1 MSTVSIQLTGTG
13 FPQGASRSRKMR
25 PWTTVMHPRGW
36 SLLGMKV
43 MKVMKVKVKR
53 AKAGGPRIGPIG
65 PIPRLQIQEMWQING
80 ADGMR
85 PMRPGLGSKMDG
97 RCLRCLGVLLLSF
110 FWVSFLMGKL
120 KPPQGNSKAWEAG
133 HRKRGVCLV
142 TGASSQSFKEP
153 TSQRPRF
160 WRFGVASCCN
170 LPQMPGL
177 KTLSGI
183 FNLGQR
189 AEGALEDL
197 IGATVQRIP
206 HHSFFGTCKASLRS
220 DQVVQW
226 RSHSQNGTF
235 HLASLHLNHHAQHT
249 YCMTSLN
256 RFSWITNPF
265 YKFLCCRAWTIPQE
279 TTMVSLSQKYA
290 P

>member
-1 MSTVSIQLTGTG
+1 MERMEWDRWDLDLEARWMEGASVFCFCTG
-13 FPQGASRSRKMR
+13 FP
-25 PWTTVMHPRGW
+25 
-36 SLLGMKV
+36 
-43 MKVMKVKVKR
+43 
-53 AKAGGPRIGPIG
+53 
-65 PIPRLQIQEMWQING
+65 
-80 ADGMR
+80 
-85 PMRPGLGSKMDG
+85 
-97 RCLRCLGVLLLSF
+97 
-110 FWVSFLMGKL
+110 
-120 KPPQGNSKAWEAG
+120 
-133 HRKRGVCLV
+133 KRGVCLV
-142 TGASSQSFKEP
+142 TGASQSFKEP